1 MSTPTL
7 ADEDIVLAPAR
18 PRPADGWQQV
28 ENKVEFET
36 RRAADGT
43 DCGMAFTSAERLVA
57 CLGPDQ
63 PWVALP
69 LGALRLLLGE
79 AGVPRVIVDPPTAPA
94 SEGSS
99 SWNEREALHG

>member
-1 MSTPTL
+1 MSTPTP
-7 ADEDIVLAPAR
+7 ADDDIVLAPAR
-18 PRPADGWQQV
+18 PRPADGRQQT
-28 ENKVEFET
+28 EDKVEFET

-43 DCGMAFTSAERLVA
+43 DCGMAFTSAERLVS

-69 LGALRLLLGE
+69 LGALRLLCGE

-94 SEGSS
+94 SAGLSPRD
-99 SWNEREALHG
+99 EREALHG

>member
-7 ADEDIVLAPAR
+7 TDDETVLAPAR
-18 PRPADGWQQV
+18 PRPADGWERTVDQV
-28 ENKVEFET
+28 AFET
-36 RRAADGT
+36 RRAADGA

-94 SEGSS
+94 SEEASHQD
-99 SWNEREALHG
+99 EREACRG